1 MRLRSYRLTT
11 QVVFGVIT
19 VAGIFGI
26 LITGL
31 AYPYFF
37 CWACPFAVAA
47 CPIGLVEHSFVDIS
61 LGLMSGFALL
71 FYVFGFMALFAVI
84 FGRAFCGWA
93 CPMGLLQDAT
103 NKTGVPGKASPKL
116 RLGDAS
122 GKLRYLKYAFL
133 PIIPI
138 MSYITLDL
146 FYTNFCPVGGL
157 TGTVP
162 TLALYSSDWSPSN
175 WFPVKII
182 SLILF
187 LLLIIIVGRGWCKY
201 FCPVGAFLAPW
212 NKLSGLKLKRGEKC
226 TDCGLCEKRCPMDIK
241 DIGVKPEMEC
251 ILCGRCTEACPS
263 KSLRFST
270 RFSGAKARRTATW
283 GITLVLVVALLAVGV
298 WGGGYQRSE
307 DLARMP
313 CLGCLALNP
322 KGGEGMFMPI
332 AQADNPEFV
341 LTKLASKPVFLHY
354 RTYACKACDDME
366 PTIASLQSSYGND
379 VEFVHIN
386 LDDYA
391 AGSPEKESYFIYDM
405 KGTPEKPTGVPM
417 FTIMTFDSDQAAG
430 GTTPAYSSFY
440 GVLEESV
447 LAGSINEALS
457 LYRQYGTGTIQS
469 PVFVD
474 LFVDQAC
481 TFCPNS
487 EEALVSL
494 QSEGEVAFV
503 TFVSDAPGISGAF
516 TRYREAGYYSE
527 FGIPAGSQGHPFAV
541 FAGGPVN
548 RLGGSAGVED
558 SYRADLLATAMAE
571 KNVFVSGSIS
581 DAGTSIGIDL
591 SIENRE
597 SQEES
602 VFIEAFLVEKSS
614 RWLNVRDEPIP
625 FAFVDLVVNSTY
637 QLQPGI
643 PENISVAWTGTDALQ
658 YQNFRAGNLAIV
670 VVGWQGGS
678 QAFSGLIAPESADAI
693 EISLDK
699 EELAVL
705 PGGTTSSQATL
716 FNLLPQAAQVN
727 VSVAFP
733 VNWQADVSPSIIDL
747 PASGSATFW
756 INTTASGAVLGD
768 EADIE
773 ITARGTTD
781 TTLYAASALKV
792 MVRSDVLAPE
802 ILQPEHSPAIA
813 DADQE
818 ISVSV
823 VVGDNTGLASVSIS
837 YFSCNDLAC
846 SATYTLNMTQQG
858 NAFTAN
864 FTPLGLDH
872 NILHYKIIAEDT
884 FGNQNVTQWFDV
896 ELVPVTASEGTP
908 VWLIVAA
915 LLSVCLAIVL
925 AIELLESRKGESPRK
940 PA

>member
-1 MRLRSYRLTT
+1 MRLRTYRLTS
-11 QVVFGVIT
+11 QVAFAVIA

-31 AYPYFF
+31 VYPYFF

-61 LGLMSGFALL
+61 LGLTSGLALL
-71 FYVFGFMALFAVI
+71 FYAFGFMALFAVL

-93 CPMGLLQDAT
+93 CPMGFLQDAT
-103 NKTGVPGKASPKL
+103 NKTGVPKKASGKL
-116 RLGDAS
+116 KLGDAS
-122 GKLRYLKYAFL
+122 GRLRYMKYAFL
-133 PIIPI
+133 PIIPL

-162 TLALYSSDWSPSN
+162 TLALYSGDWSPSN

-187 LLLIIIVGRGWCKY
+187 LLLIIIIGRGWCK
-201 FCPVGAFLAPW
+201 FLCPIGAFLAPW
-212 NKLSGLKLKRGEKC
+212 NKVSGLKLRRGEKC
-226 TDCGLCEKRCPMDIK
+226 TDCGLCEKKCPMDIK
-241 DIGVKPEMEC
+241 DIGVKPELEC

-263 KSLRFST
+263 KSLRFDT
-270 RFSGAKARRTATW
+270 RFSGATVRRTATW
-283 GITLVLVVALLAVGV
+283 GITLALVAALLAVGV
-298 WGGGYQRSE
+298 WGGGYERSE
-307 DLARMP
+307 GLARMP

-322 KGGEGMFMPI
+322 KGGEAMFMSI
-332 AQADNPEFV
+332 AQADNPDFV
-341 LTKLASKPVFLHY
+341 LAKLASKPVFLHY

-366 PTIASLQSSYGND
+366 PTIASLQTTYGDD

-386 LDDYA
+386 LDDYP
-391 AGSPEKESYFIYDM
+391 AGSPEKESYYIYDVE
-405 KGTPEKPTGVPM
+405 GTPDRPTGVPM
-417 FTIMTFDSDQAAG
+417 FTIMTFDSDAASG
-430 GTTPAYSSFY
+430 GATPAYATFY
-440 GVLEESV
+440 GVLDEAV
-447 LAGSINEALS
+447 LAGSIDEALS

-494 QSEGEVAFV
+494 QSEGEAAFV
-503 TFVSDAPGISGAF
+503 TFVSDAPGASGAF

-527 FGIPAGSQGHPFAV
+527 FGIPALSQGHPFAV

-548 RLGGSAGVED
+548 RIGGSATVED
-558 SYRADLLATAMAE
+558 SYRADLLATTMAE
-571 KNVFVSGSIS
+571 KNVFVSGALS
-581 DAGTSIGIDL
+581 DTGSSIGIDL

-602 VFIEAFLVEKSS
+602 FLIEAFLVEKSS

-625 FAFVDLVVNSTY
+625 FAFVDLVVNGTY
-637 QLQPGI
+637 ALQPGI
-643 PENISVAWTGTDALQ
+643 PENISVAWTGTDAIQ
-658 YQNFRAGNLAIV
+658 YQNFRAGNLALV

-678 QAFSGLIAPESADAI
+678 QAFSGIVAPEAADTI
-693 EISLDK
+693 QITLDK
-699 EELAVL
+699 QELAVL
-705 PGGTTSSQATL
+705 PGGTASAQGTL
-716 FNLLPQAAQVN
+716 YNMLPQAAQVN
-727 VSVAFP
+727 VSVAAP
-733 VNWQADVSPSIIDL
+733 VNWQADVSPAIIDL
-747 PASGSATFW
+747 PASGSSTFW
-756 INTTASGAVLGD
+756 INVTAAGAAFGD

-773 ITARGTTD
+773 VTSRGTVD
-781 TTLYAASALKV
+781 TTLYAASALKAI
-792 MVRSDVLAPE
+792 VRSDVLAPE

-813 DADQE
+813 DADQD
-818 ISVSV
+818 ISVYV
-823 VVGDNTGLASVSIS
+823 VVGDNAGLGSVQIS

-846 SATYTLNMTQQG
+846 SATYILNMTQEG

-884 FGNQNVTQWFDV
+884 SGNQNITQWFDV
-896 ELVPVTASEGTP
+896 ELVPVIESEGMP
-908 VWLIVAA
+908 IWLIVAA
-915 LLSVCLAIVL
+915 LLSVCLAVVL